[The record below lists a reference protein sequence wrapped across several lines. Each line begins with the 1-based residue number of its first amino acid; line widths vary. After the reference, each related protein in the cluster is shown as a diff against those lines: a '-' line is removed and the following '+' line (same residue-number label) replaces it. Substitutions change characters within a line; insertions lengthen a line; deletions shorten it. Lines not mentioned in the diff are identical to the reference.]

1 MITRVLLK
9 ILARRISFE
18 FEHQFSESVD
28 ACSSIGIAINASL
41 AYGLPSVIL
50 SLDLDNAYNSIDR
63 SFVAEA
69 LINSEIDPNIVIILM
84 NHYNSA
90 NICFHNTSF
99 NLGCK
104 RGILQGDPTSSK
116 IFAIAMEV
124 NAENSSILT
133 IKMTLILFLRAQ
145 QMLKPVWTIL
155 PLCWKNVG

>member
-1 MITRVLLK
+1 M
-9 ILARRISFE
+9 
-18 FEHQFSESVD
+18 D

-69 LINSEIDPNIVIILM
+69 LINSEIDPNIVIFLM

-90 NICFHNTSF
+90 NICFQNTSF

-116 IFAIAMEV
+116 IFAIAMDY
-124 NAENSSILT
+124 LM
-133 IKMTLILFLRAQ
+133 KLMQ
-145 QMLKPVWTIL
+145 KIL
-155 PLCWKNVG
+155 PSFVSIDYRDDINIISKSPADAQASLDYLIPFNLQLFVIRLEKF